1 METYIGGRRIVWD
14 ERKNQQNKKKHH
26 IDFRA
31 AGLVFSDENRLEFY
45 DEAHSVEED
54 RYITIGLVDEVLFV
68 VFTERDAGNTIRLI
82 SARVTTARER
92 RLYYGDT

>member
-1 METYIGGRRIVWD
+1 METYIDGRRIEWD

-45 DEAHSVEED
+45 DEEHSVEE
-54 RYITIGLVDEVLFV
+54 V
-68 VFTERDAGNTIRLI
+68 VILRL
-82 SARVTTARER
+82 A
-92 RLYYGDT
+92 

>member
-1 METYIGGRRIVWD
+1 MVVELNGTRKRI
-14 ERKNQQNKKKHH
+14 NKIRKKHH

-31 AGLVFSDENRLEFY
+31 AGLVFNDENRLEFY
-45 DEAHSVEED
+45 DETHSIEEE

-82 SARVTTARER
+82 SARVATARER